1 MLIRITL
8 MLAILIAAAAIVSA
22 SAGPRGAPQAVGS
35 YGNKPAASSGMSSGG
50 GNLVT
55 LW

>member
-1 MLIRITL
+1 MFTRITL
-8 MLAILIAAAAIVSA
+8 MLAALIAVVAIVSA
-22 SAGPRGAPQAVGS
+22 AAGPRSGVQAVGS
-35 YGNKPAASSGMSSGG
+35 YGNKPAATSGG